1 MRDATLRQKKDDL
14 MVPMARRLFGS
25 VHPNVISFVAMA
37 VGLMTILAIINQ
49 LYVVGLILWLLNRV
63 LDGLDGVIARVHDKQ
78 SDFGAYLDLLLDFV
92 IYLAIPIAFLWVA
105 PTQIN
110 LWAGIALLA
119 AYVINLLSW
128 TTLSALLEK
137 RRHQSAKRL
146 TSMEMPSGLIEG
158 TETILFYCLFFIV
171 PSYLAVLYAAMAAL
185 VFFTAGQ
192 RVWWAYRNLS

>member
-78 SDFGAYLDLLLDFV
+78 SDFGGYLDLLLDFV
-92 IYLAIPIAFLWVA
+92 IYLAIPIAFLWVE
-105 PTQIN
+105 PTQTS

-137 RRHQSAKRL
+137 RKHQSAKRL

-171 PSYLAVLYAAMAAL
+171 PSYLAVLYAVMAAL

>member
-37 VGLMTILAIINQ
+37 VGLLTILAIVNQ

-78 SDFGAYLDLLLDFV
+78 SDFGGYLDLLLDFV
-92 IYLAIPIAFLWVA
+92 IYLAIPIAFLWVE

-171 PSYLAVLYAAMAAL
+171 PAYLAVLYAAMAAL

>member
-37 VGLMTILAIINQ
+37 VGLLTILAIINQ

-78 SDFGAYLDLLLDFV
+78 SDFGGYLDLLLDFV
-92 IYLAIPIAFLWVA
+92 IYLAIPIAFLWVE
-105 PTQIN
+105 PTQTN

-137 RRHQSAKRL
+137 RQHQSAKRL
-146 TSMEMPSGLIEG
+146 TSVEMPSGLIEG

-171 PSYLAVLYAAMAAL
+171 PSYLAVLYAVMAAL

>member
-37 VGLMTILAIINQ
+37 VGLLTILAIVNQ

-78 SDFGAYLDLLLDFV
+78 SDFGGYLDLLLDFV
-92 IYLAIPIAFLWVA
+92 IYLAVPIAFLWVM
-105 PTQIN
+105 PTQVN

-146 TSMEMPSGLIEG
+146 TSVKMPSGLIEG

-171 PSYLAVLYAAMAAL
+171 PSLLAVLYAAMAVL

>member
-37 VGLMTILAIINQ
+37 VGLLTILAIVNQ
-49 LYVVGLILWLLNRV
+49 FYVVGLILWLLNRV

-78 SDFGAYLDLLLDFV
+78 SDFGGYLDLLLDFV
-92 IYLAIPIAFLWVA
+92 IYLAVPIAFLWVA
-105 PTQIN
+105 PTQVN
-110 LWAGIALLA
+110 LWAGIFLLA

-137 RRHQSAKRL
+137 RRHSCPPTSIRAKASRLDRPAARAELSGSSRTSTFFLRPFSLRSAG
-146 TSMEMPSGLIEG
+146 E
-158 TETILFYCLFFIV
+158 
-171 PSYLAVLYAAMAAL
+171 
-185 VFFTAGQ
+185 
-192 RVWWAYRNLS
+192 

>member
-78 SDFGAYLDLLLDFV
+78 SDFGGYLDLLLDFV
-92 IYLAIPIAFLWVA
+92 IYLAIPIAFLWVE
-105 PTQIN
+105 PTQTN

-137 RRHQSAKRL
+137 RKHQSAKRL

-171 PSYLAVLYAAMAAL
+171 PSYLAVLYAVMAAL